1 MTVVNQ
7 KLTSRFI
14 VIDLLPPK
22 VMQKTTDLPQTAWLT
37 GDMESLLKFAPRPNG
52 AGEMFQLLRDGV
64 PRTRSELAAIT
75 GQARSTIA
83 ARIDVL
89 SKADLIVPVG
99 EATST
104 GGRRPATF
112 AFNPAARVVLGIDL
126 GAAHARIAVAD
137 LGANLLATYSG
148 PLDIADGPEAVLH
161 TVADLAAN
169 LLAETGYGTQTLA
182 AIGIGLPGPVEH
194 KTGRPVAPPIMP
206 GWDGYDVAG
215 HLREQFNVPVL
226 VDNDVNLMAVG
237 EHRAA
242 WNDHDNLMFVKVATG
257 IGSGIILD
265 GQLRR
270 GAQGAA
276 GDIGHIAVSGRSEA
290 ACTCGNHGCLEAVAG
305 GAALSKVLAD
315 QGFETPHVS
324 DVVQAVRDGNAE
336 ARAAV
341 REAGRSIGGVLAGC
355 VSMLNPSVVVVGG
368 AMVAAGEQL
377 MAGIREVL
385 YRRSLPLATQH
396 LRVVTSHTKDKAG
409 VLGGAFLAIDHVL
422 SPAAIDL
429 LYAN

>member
-1 MTVVNQ
+1 
-7 KLTSRFI
+7 
-14 VIDLLPPK
+14 
-22 VMQKTTDLPQTAWLT
+22 
-37 GDMESLLKFAPRPNG
+37 MESLLKFAPRPNG

-64 PRTRSELAAIT
+64 PRTRSELATIT

-83 ARIDVL
+83 ARIEVL
-89 SKADLIVPVG
+89 SKADLIVTVG

-126 GAAHARIAVAD
+126 GAAHARIGVTD
-137 LGANLLATYSG
+137 LAANLLATHDS
-148 PLDIADGPEAVLH
+148 PLDIADGPEAVLSAVTEH
-161 TVADLAAN
+161 AAA
-169 LLAETGYGTQTLA
+169 LLAQVNHGVHTLA

-215 HLREQFNVPVL
+215 YLRKEFNVPVL

-237 EHRAA
+237 EHRTA

-305 GAALSKVLAD
+305 GAALARVLTA
-315 QGFETPHVS
+315 QGFHAPHVS

-336 ARAAV
+336 ARVAV

-396 LRVVTSHTKDKAG
+396 LRVVTSQTKEKAG

-429 LYAN
+429 LYSN